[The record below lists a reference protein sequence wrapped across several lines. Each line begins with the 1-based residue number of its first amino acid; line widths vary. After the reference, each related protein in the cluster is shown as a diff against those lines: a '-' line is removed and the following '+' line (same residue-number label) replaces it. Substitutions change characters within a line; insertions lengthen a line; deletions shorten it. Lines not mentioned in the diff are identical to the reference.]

1 MQDAC
6 TLAHLLGLFRLD
18 PGESLLSL
26 GYRGAL
32 ADILLW
38 GFTRIQTHMF
48 ASNTYDRSAQL
59 SVICLGLWWLLPQG
73 GILGGRQAGLAAR
86 QAGSQAAR
94 QAKHWK
100 QGTAQLVCS
109 LYLQLVFAAC
119 IGSL

>member
-1 MQDAC
+1 MAGWLQVAC

-18 PGESLLSL
+18 PGESLLSM

-48 ASNTYDRSAQL
+48 ASDTYDRSAQPSL
-59 SVICLGLWWLLPQG
+59 ICLGLWAVPAGWD
-73 GILGGRQAGLAAR
+73 LGGRQGGRRAG
-86 QAGSQAAR
+86 R

-100 QGTAQLVCS
+100 QGTAKMQSAC
-109 LYLQLVFAAC
+109 LQLVAVPQAHA
-119 IGSL
+119 